1 MFRGWPW
8 NIPFHP
14 LSAGEYGLVAW
25 VGQSSPFHVQGGGR
39 VRKICA
45 GGGGRTMGFLPARSS
60 KLLYIYIHIYI
71 YAMVLLWSIKDPLEI
86 HSGGLPLGAAKLV
99 DMLSAFPPASAV
111 SYPFSVLRLK
121 GPVFHPWL
129 AQCQRHVLKRILQ
142 LAEPGLEGGESR

>member
-1 MFRGWPW
+1 MEY
-8 NIPFHP
+8 P
-14 LSAGEYGLVAW
+14 LSPSVCRGVWPCGL
-25 VGQSSPFHVQGGGR
+25 GGA
-39 VRKICA
+39 VISLSCA
-45 GGGGRTMGFLPARSS
+45 GWGTGQENLCWGWWADNGIPACQIF

-111 SYPFSVLRLK
+111 SYPFWVLRLK

-129 AQCQRHVLKRILQ
+129 TQCQRHVLKRILQ